1 MRRQTRLYLATV
13 LIALTPA
20 HLIPVRLLA
29 DTPAAIISQVES
41 GLVSAEKENRGQSGL
56 TILDR
61 MKHYDVPGVSIAVI
75 DDGKIVWAKGYG
87 VREKETETPIGTD
100 TLFQAAS
107 ISKPVT
113 AAATM
118 QLVQEG
124 RLNLDTNVDSYL
136 KSWQVPSNEFTVD
149 QPVTLRGILT
159 HTAGTSVSGFLG
171 YRPES
176 PLPTTV
182 QILQGAKP
190 ANSKPVVVIRKPGT
204 ACSYSGG
211 GVTIQQLILEEMT
224 GMDFNAVLHQRVLQP
239 LEMTHS
245 TFSQPLPENLDD
257 RAARAHQG
265 NKVHRRKW
273 NVYPELAAAGLW
285 TTPSDLA
292 RFAIEI
298 RKAYRGESDL
308 VLSQETAR
316 QMLTPSDLR
325 TARGDTFGL
334 GPVVAGHGE
343 TLEFSH
349 SGGNVGFRCQMVMM
363 VESGDGAVV
372 MSNGGGGG
380 MLNAEILHSIANAYH
395 WPGTRHR
402 IEQDAGEPSIAPNE
416 NLELTGVPPI
426 PQRIADAAS
435 RYSHTRQA
443 GFASWHPNKREMLVS
458 TRFADTSQVHL
469 LKMPGG
475 ARTQLTFFKEPVRA
489 ASFEP
494 NQGDYFCF
502 ARDTGGGEF
511 YQNFRFN
518 IADGNVVLL
527 TDGEKRNSLG
537 QWSNSGQAMAYS
549 RVDSGDQGAFTQIR
563 VVSPTKPEQDR
574 LVAQVPGGGWGVLDW
589 SPDDTTLLMLEYIS
603 INESSLWTIDVE
615 TGTRQRLTH
624 QPQHTDGDIKVAY
637 GGGQW
642 TSDGKG
648 IYTATDIGGEFR
660 QLHLIDVESM
670 KYTNLT
676 PSIPWDVSGFDLSP
690 DGKTVVL
697 ATNEAGISRVYLLGT
712 ASSQLKPIETPIG
725 IVSSLKWHPSENE
738 FAMTFSSA
746 ASPADVYSYQP
757 ESGELVRW
765 TNSEI
770 GPIDT
775 REMQQPRLIKWKSS
789 DDQEISGF
797 LYSPPARFTGKRPVI
812 VKIHGGPESQSR
824 PGFLGRLNYFINE
837 LGIAIILPN
846 VRGSRGYGKSFL
858 KMDNGLLREG
868 TYRDIEALLR
878 WIGQQNDLDADR
890 ILVTGGSYGGH
901 MTLASAARHNDL
913 IRCSIDVVG
922 ISNLRTFLE
931 NTQGY
936 RRDLR
941 RAEYGDE
948 RDPEIRS
955 FLDRTAPLTMSDQ
968 IRKPM
973 LVVQGRNDPRVP
985 VTESDQIVETLQ
997 KSETPVWYIVAND
1010 EGHGFRKKR
1019 NADFQFF
1026 ATVQFVKQ
1034 YLLD

>member
-1 MRRQTRLYLATV
+1 MRFLSLLLWAGILLLPGYSTRG
-13 LIALTPA
+13 
-20 HLIPVRLLA
+20 
-29 DTPAAIISQVES
+29 DEAISAVVERVES
-41 GLVSAEKENRGQSGL
+41 GLASADKSDRGRDGL
-56 TILDR
+56 NLTDR

-75 DDGKIVWAKGYG
+75 DDGAIVWAKGYG
-87 VREKETETPIGTD
+87 LLEKGKQTAVGTD

-113 AAATM
+113 ATATL

-124 RLNLDTNVDSYL
+124 KLDLDTNVNAFL
-136 KSWQVPSNEFTVD
+136 KSWQLPDNEFTVD
-149 QPVTLRGILT
+149 QPVTLRGIMT

-171 YRPES
+171 YRS
-176 PLPTTV
+176 DRRLPSIV
-182 QILQGAKP
+182 QILDGVKP
-190 ANSKPVVVIRKPGT
+190 ANSKPVRVFQKPFT
-204 ACSYSGG
+204 NCTYSGG
-211 GVTIQQLILEEMT
+211 GTTIQQLILQDVT
-224 GMDFNAVLHQRVLQP
+224 GMDFPTLLKQRVLTRCEMNDSIFQQP
-239 LEMTHS
+239 LGSEL
-245 TFSQPLPENLDD
+245 QD

-265 NKVHRRKW
+265 KKVHRHKW

-298 RKAYRGESDL
+298 RNAYRGESDKI
-308 VLSQETAR
+308 LSEDTAR
-316 QMLTPSDLR
+316 KMLTPSELKTDYGG
-325 TARGDTFGL
+325 AFGL
-334 GPVVAGHGE
+334 GPIVAGEGE
-343 TLEFSH
+343 MLEFGH
-349 SGGNVGFRCQMVMM
+349 SGGNVGFRCLMVMM
-363 VESGDGAVV
+363 VDSGDGAVV
-372 MSNGGGGG
+372 MTNGGSGSV
-380 MLNAEILHSIANAYH
+380 LNEEIFHSIAAAH
-395 WPGTRHR
+395 RWPGERHL
-402 IEQDAGEPSIAPNE
+402 ISADQKEQESEQAEPNVVPNE
-416 NLELTGVPPI
+416 NLELTGIPPI

-435 RYSHTRQA
+435 RYSHTRSA
-443 GFASWHPNKREMLVS
+443 GFASWHPIRREMLIG
-458 TRFADTSQVHL
+458 TRFADTSQVHR

-475 ARTQLTFFKEPVRA
+475 ARQQLTFFNEPVRA

-494 NQGDYFCF
+494 TSGKYFCF

-511 YQNFRFN
+511 YQNFRFDFD
-518 IADGNVVLL
+518 DGKVTLL
-527 TDGEKRNSLG
+527 TDGERRNSSG
-537 QWSNSGQAMAYS
+537 EWSNNGQSMAYS
-549 RVDSGDQGAFTQIR
+549 RVDANDQGAFTQIR
-563 VVSPTKPEQDR
+563 VVRPAQSKQDR
-574 LVAQVPGGGWGVLDW
+574 MVTQVPGGGWGVLDW
-589 SPDDTTLLMLEYIS
+589 SPDDKTLLVLEYIS
-603 INESSLWTIDVE
+603 INESYLWTIDVE
-615 TGTRQRLTH
+615 SGDRRRLTN
-624 QPQHTDGDIKVAY
+624 PSEGTKVAY

-670 KYTNLT
+670 NYTNLT
-676 PSIPWDVSGFDLSP
+676 ESIPWDVSGFDLSP
-690 DGKTVVL
+690 DGEAIALT
-697 ATNEAGISRVYLLGT
+697 TNEAGISRVYLLGT
-712 ASSQLKPIETPIG
+712 KSRQLMPIKIPIG
-725 IVSSLKWHPSENE
+725 IVSSLQWHPSINE
-738 FAMTFSSA
+738 IAMTFSSA
-746 ASPADVYSYQP
+746 TSTADVYSYLP
-757 ESGELVRW
+757 ESNELVRW
-765 TNSEI
+765 TNSEV

-775 REMQQPRLIKWKSS
+775 SEMQQPQLIKWKSS
-789 DDQEISGF
+789 DDLEISGF
-797 LYSPPARFTGKRPVI
+797 LYSPPRRFTGKRPVM
-812 VKIHGGPESQSR
+812 VRIHGGPESQSR
-824 PGFLGRLNYFINE
+824 PGFLGRMNYFINE
-837 LGIAIILPN
+837 LGIAVILPN

-858 KMDNGLLREG
+858 KLDNGLLREG

-878 WIGQQNDLDADR
+878 WIGGQEDLDADR

-997 KSETPVWYIVAND
+997 TTKTPVWYLVAND

-1019 NADFQFF
+1019 NADFQFYT
-1026 ATVQFVKQ
+1026 TVLFVERF
-1034 YLLD
+1034 LLD